1 MRMDC
6 RSTVLGNGRSTFAKA
21 GSNLMLQ
28 HPKQGWKNIY
38 RNSSFLYFNKS
49 LASASSC
56 SWHLVCAKRSLKEK
70 TPGFLGIGSPIVAGN
85 SLHMVFATTLGSE
98 EEASELT
105 EDSSGNPVIA
115 SSGGYLGM
123 PIDRTELEALRV
135 NTVRAKLIRK
145 LSEANQYNRHLQRQ
159 IHYKEKTL
167 NKCKNELA
175 VMDLELQA
183 LVALAK
189 EVAKNGAK
197 LDSRK
202 INGRYI
208 HSHLVV
214 RLEELREKLLEQ
226 IKDVDAVQF
235 RDVPLVWYGM
245 AEDVKVM
252 GSFDGWTYGEQM
264 SPESGASFTKFSTTL
279 KLRPGRYEIKFL
291 VDGEWQVSPEFQNV
305 GEGPMSNNLLVVE

>member
-6 RSTVLGNGRSTFAKA
+6 MSTMLGNGRSISAKA
-21 GSNLMLQ
+21 GSHLMHQ
-28 HPKQGWKNIY
+28 HQKQEWKSIY
-38 RNSSFLYFNKS
+38 RNSFNKS
-49 LASASSC
+49 LARESSY
-56 SWHLVCAKRSLKEK
+56 SWPLLVFAKRSLEER
-70 TPGFLGIGSPIVAGN
+70 TPRFLGIDSPIVAGS
-85 SLHMVFATTLGSE
+85 SLHIVFATTVGSE
-98 EEASELT
+98 EKASELT
-105 EDSSGNPVIA
+105 EDYSGDPVRT
-115 SSGGYLGM
+115 SSGGFFGL
-123 PIDRTELEALRV
+123 PVDRTELEALHD
-135 NTVRAKLIRK
+135 NTIRAKLIRK

-159 IHYKEKTL
+159 IHYKEKAL

-197 LDSRK
+197 FDSRK
-202 INGRYI
+202 INGRYV

-214 RLEELREKLLEQ
+214 RLEELRVKLLEQ

-235 RDVPLVWYGM
+235 REVPLVWYGM
-245 AEDVKVM
+245 AEDVKIM

-264 SPESGASFTKFSTTL
+264 SPESSASFTKFSTTL

-291 VDGEWQVSPEFQNV
+291 VDGEWQVSPEFQSV
-305 GEGPMSNNLLVVE
+305 GEGPMTNNLLVVE